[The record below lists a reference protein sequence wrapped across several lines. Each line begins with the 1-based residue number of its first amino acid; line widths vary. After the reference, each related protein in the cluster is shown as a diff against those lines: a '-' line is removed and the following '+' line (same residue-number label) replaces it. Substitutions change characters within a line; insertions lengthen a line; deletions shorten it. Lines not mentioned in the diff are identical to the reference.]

1 MKKKKDGKW
10 IILLLVVLVMG
21 FSIGY
26 AYLSSN
32 LAINGVAEVSSSSWD
47 VYWDNV
53 SVIENNVNYVDNV
66 PTISQGLTEVTFG
79 ITVRL
84 PGESYDFSVDAVNGG
99 SLDAVVNVV
108 TTKIYEDDGVTE
120 RELPD
125 YLEVSITNYDGTPIS
140 QNQLLE
146 AGARS
151 TYKVRVHYK
160 ENITADDL
168 PDTDEAMIIKI
179 RVSYV
184 QASRAQVGPL
194 TPSSFANDSWA
205 TIVKAVKDNNTS
217 AYHVGDTKTINLG
230 PLGIHTLR
238 IANKSTPS
246 ECSTEGFSQSA
257 CGFVVEFADIIN
269 ICRYSDNCVPNTL
282 EQVNDLLPN
291 VLRESLIDTFLV
303 SGLNWDYG
311 TPAHNVATS
320 TSKIYFFSPHEVWEE
335 NENYAGTYSLA
346 GLDMGYIDTRQLDY
360 YSNIVALYGAEN
372 PGAVKLYNGVATS
385 WWLRT
390 VFPAQ
395 TNSAWA
401 VYFNGSYYGSY
412 ASNSNG
418 VSPAFRIG

>member
-1 MKKKKDGKW
+1 MRKKNNNKW
-10 IILLLVVLVMG
+10 IILLFIVLVMS

-26 AYLSSN
+26 AYLSSR
-32 LAINGVAEVSSSSWD
+32 LAINGMAEVSSNSWN
-47 VYWDNV
+47 VYWNNP
-53 SVIENNVNYVDNV
+53 SVIDNNVHNVDNV
-66 PTISQGLTEVTFG
+66 PTISPGLTEVTFG
-79 ITVRL
+79 ITVKL
-84 PGESYDFSVDAVNGG
+84 PGESYEFSIDAVNDG
-99 SLDAVVNVV
+99 SLDAVVDVV
-108 TTKIYEDDGVTE
+108 TTKIYEADGVTE

-125 YLEVSITNYDGTPIS
+125 FLEMSITNYDGTQVS

-146 AGARS
+146 SGGRL

-160 ENITADDL
+160 EDITADDL
-168 PDTDEAMIIKI
+168 PDTDDNMIVKI

-184 QASRAQVGPL
+184 QASKAQVGPL
-194 TPSSFANDSWA
+194 TPGSFANDSWA

-217 AYHVGDTKTINLG
+217 TYHVGDTKTISLG
-230 PLGIHTLR
+230 SLGVHTLR

-257 CGFVVEFADIIN
+257 CGFVVEFADVIKM
-269 ICRYSDNCVPNTL
+269 CRYDNDCVPNTL
-282 EQVNDLLPN
+282 QEVNDLLPN

-311 TPAHNVATS
+311 TPVHNIATS
-320 TSKIYFFSPHEVWEE
+320 TSKIYFLSPHEVWEE
-335 NENYAGTYSLA
+335 NENYAGSYSLA

-401 VYFNGSYYGSY
+401 VYFNGSNYGFY
-412 ASNSNG
+412 AVNSNG